1 MACTTM
7 RHWTRLLTI
16 LSLTRIA
23 TVQYAVPMFAAPPV
37 LPVMLPALAL
47 GPPQSRAPSTT
58 TSTTTTT
65 TARSVAVA
73 VPVGVPL
80 PVPFPLPVYAQPD
93 FCRAEPR
100 PTACPACPPCHCT
113 PSCTPAFFSFCSPCH
128 QRCRC
133 RNPNEAPV
141 PMPPSPPVALAMHS
155 YPVPLPAPAPAPLVV
170 VPMPPLR
177 VVNSKTK
184 RKPRRYSSSD
194 TSRTSEEDWSEFS
207 SDDGLSSSDSDY
219 FYKKI
224 RRKKK
229 SHKKRRRYSS
239 RRNIGRADDGEVVK
253 PVLTYVS
260 QNGNIKFKTKI
271 SNAQAAHLLGARRA
285 PAPSERPPAVETV
298 QVVAHEDPQRR
309 PRVVVV
315 SNTNREQQRGA
326 GTGPRRIELREGARS
341 PHDLRPGKK
350 EIVFRPP
357 YNKRIS
363 NLSVSFQVSE

>member
-1 MACTTM
+1 
-7 RHWTRLLTI
+7 
-16 LSLTRIA
+16 
-23 TVQYAVPMFAAPPV
+23 MFAAPPV

-47 GPPQSRAPSTT
+47 GPPQPRAPSTT
-58 TSTTTTT
+58 TTTTTTT
-65 TARSVAVA
+65 TAPSVAIA
-73 VPVGVPL
+73 VPVGVPM

-100 PTACPACPPCHCT
+100 PTACPACPPCHCM

-133 RNPNEAPV
+133 RSPQEAPV

-155 YPVPLPAPAPAPLVV
+155 YPVPLPAPAPLVV
-170 VPMPPLR
+170 VPLPHLR
-177 VVNSKTK
+177 VVKPKTK
-184 RKPRRYSSSD
+184 RKPKRYSSSD
-194 TSRTSEEDWSEFS
+194 TSRTSEDWSEFS

-229 SHKKRRRYSS
+229 SHKKRRRYPS
-239 RRNIGRADDGEVVK
+239 RRNTGRAGDGEVVK

-271 SNAQAAHLLGARRA
+271 SNAQAARLLGARRA
-285 PAPSERPPAVETV
+285 PASSERSPAVETV
-298 QVVAHEDPQRR
+298 QVVAHEEPEHR

-315 SNTNREQQRGA
+315 SKVEQKVREPRTGA
-326 GTGPRRIELREGARS
+326 GAGPRRIELREGARP

-357 YNKRIS
+357 INKRIS